1 MGTTIKKLTDNPNFI
16 KILSIFLA
24 LILWFFVTGERQDA
38 LGIEVRRTFSDI
50 PLAYR
55 NLGQDLAIT
64 GMQESVTLSLQG
76 VPQAFDGLTPA
87 HLEAYVDLNGKKEG
101 HHEIRINA
109 VAPRGVSIVSI
120 APAKVNIVLEDL
132 ITRQMTVE
140 SILQGKPGGGLI
152 VDEVIFTPEEVFIRG
167 PLPKVDLI
175 DRVVFRLDI
184 SDAEE
189 NIVDSARLEPLDS
202 RGNFIQGITIT
213 PEQVEVVV
221 SFVLPQKDIPVEV
234 SFLGD
239 GDMVEAVIV
248 DPSVVRVKA
257 PGDLLESITVI
268 YTEEI
273 DPDGRDSPFS
283 IDVPLIFPEGIV
295 SIDHDTVRV
304 RIYFLDDE

>member
-1 MGTTIKKLTDNPNFI
+1 MGTMNKKLTDNPNFI
-16 KILSIFLA
+16 KVLSIFLA
-24 LILWFFVTGERQDA
+24 LILWFFVSGDRQDA
-38 LGIEVRRTFSDI
+38 LGNEVRLTFTNI

-64 GMQESVTLSLQG
+64 GIQESVTLSLQG

-120 APAKVNIVLEDL
+120 NPAKVNIVLEDL

-140 SILQGKPGGGLI
+140 SILQGKPGGGLV
-152 VDEVIFTPEEVFIRG
+152 VDEVNFTPGEVFIRG
-167 PLPKVDLI
+167 RLPKVDLI
-175 DRVVFRLDI
+175 NKVVFRLNI
-184 SDAEE
+184 SNAEDS
-189 NIVDSARLEPLDS
+189 IVDNARLEPLDS
-202 RGNFIQGITIT
+202 RGNFIQGITII

-234 SFLGD
+234 SLKSNGS
-239 GDMVEAVIV
+239 MVDTITVE
-248 DPSVVRVKA
+248 PSIVRVKA
-257 PGDLLESITVI
+257 PGDLLDGITAI

-273 DPDGRDSPFS
+273 DLEGRDSAFS
-283 IDVPLIFPEGIV
+283 IDVPLVFPEGFIP
-295 SIDHDTVRV
+295 IDHHTVRV
-304 RIYFLDDE
+304 RIYLLD